1 MMPGK
6 TLRKG
11 ALPTSASSTRTE
23 SEVVAECALQ
33 LRMIGDKWNLRQM
46 ILNMIS
52 KIFCPGRG
60 E

>member
-1 MMPGK
+1 MPGLESHK
-6 TLRKG
+6 
-11 ALPTSASSTRTE
+11 
-23 SEVVAECALQ
+23 SEVAAECALQ
-33 LRMIGDKWNLRQM
+33 LRVIGDKWNLRQR